1 MRHDPLVSIED
12 ALRAC
17 RLILEFTVGMDQDAY
32 REDIKTKAAVERC
45 FEILGEALNRVSRID
60 ESLLDSI
67 DDWRSIIGFRNVIAH
82 GYDSLEDE
90 IVWDAVQRN
99 IPELI
104 VELEKLLK

>member
-1 MRHDPLVSIED
+1 MFRNS
-12 ALRAC
+12 
-17 RLILEFTVGMDQDAY
+17 G
-32 REDIKTKAAVERC
+32 REAV
-45 FEILGEALNRVSRID
+45 NRVSRID

-67 DDWRSIIGFRNVIAH
+67 GCWRSIIGFRNVIAH

-104 VELEKLLK
+104 VELEKLLKCFSFHIA